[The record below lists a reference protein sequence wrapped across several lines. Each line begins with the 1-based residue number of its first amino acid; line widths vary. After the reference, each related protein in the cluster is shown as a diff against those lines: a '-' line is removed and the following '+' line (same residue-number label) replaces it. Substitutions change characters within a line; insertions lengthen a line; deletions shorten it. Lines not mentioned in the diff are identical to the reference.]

1 VGISTTWGLPVSGC
15 DLSPVPH
22 PCVRRPPVRRPRGI
36 AGLAVWLLLLDV
48 LAPTLVLADAT
59 VQLQAALLVQCVVV
73 LHSGLGL
80 ARVLTDRTVR
90 PVAFGFWLFTYIWL
104 GLAPLAMLATDTY
117 PWPYRTNARIAVEAS
132 AILEIGLL
140 AYSLGSA
147 LAGRRADRRAARP
160 LERLLDREIAP
171 VRLLLLCGLSLALAA
186 YLIPKQG
193 GLATFFTSRQAI
205 TTADSTT
212 GGGTKAGAAL
222 AAWGLTVPAYWALLG
237 LLQLPRSRRGDRLL
251 KGARLIALPVLLV
264 LNAIVN
270 NPISNPR
277 FWAGTVLLTVV
288 FALPALR
295 RPRGFRIAA
304 AGTLAVIL
312 VIFPYSDYFRYTERG
327 QVQVKSMVQQFT
339 GNPDYDAYQQVQTG
353 LAMEQTTGFQPQRV
367 LGPPL
372 FWLPRSY
379 WPGKPEDTGIDIAQF
394 AGYDFTNLSA
404 PLWIESYLW
413 AGIPSLVAAFALL
426 GALGRRIDE
435 ARERLRARSGTLS
448 ALLVPAFGF
457 YQLILLRGS
466 LLAATAPLALLV
478 TIPLLIS
485 TRRRQP
491 APAAVPP
498 VPPARTAEPT
508 PQPVTDVAPVASG
521 RSLP

>member
-1 VGISTTWGLPVSGC
+1 MWISTTWGLPVGGWATTHA
-15 DLSPVPH
+15 P
-22 PCVRRPPVRRPRGI
+22 RPRGV

-48 LAPTLVLADAT
+48 LAPALVLAGT
-59 VQLQAALLVQCVVV
+59 SVQVQAALLLQCVVV
-73 LHSGLGL
+73 LHCGLCL
-80 ARVLTDRTVR
+80 ARVLTDRQVR
-90 PVAFGFWLFTYIWL
+90 PVAFGFWIFTYIWL

-117 PWPYRTNARIAVEAS
+117 PWPYRTNARIAVESS

-147 LAGRRADRRAARP
+147 LAGRRPRPGAARP
-160 LERLLDREIAP
+160 LERLLKREIAP
-171 VRLLLLCGLSLALAA
+171 VRVLLLCVLSLGLAA

-193 GLATFFTSRQAI
+193 GLSTFFTSRQAI

-222 AAWGLTVPAYWALLG
+222 AAWGLTVPAFWALLG
-237 LLQLPRSRRGDRLL
+237 LLQLPRSQRGDRLL
-251 KGARLIALPVLLV
+251 KGARLIALPVMLV
-264 LNAIVN
+264 LNGIVN

-277 FWAGTVLLTVV
+277 FWAGTVLLTVL

-304 AGTLAVIL
+304 AATLAVVL

-327 QVQVKSMVQQFT
+327 QVQVKSLTQQFT
-339 GNPDYDAYQQVQTG
+339 TNPDYDAYQQIQTG
-353 LAMEQTTGFQPQRV
+353 LVMEQTTGFQPQRV

-435 ARERLRARSGTLS
+435 ARQRLRARSGTLA

-457 YQLILLRGS
+457 YQMILLRGS

-478 TIPLLIS
+478 CIPLLIS
-485 TRRRQP
+485 TRRREP
-491 APAAVPP
+491 AP
-498 VPPARTAEPT
+498 PASTAPSRTAATDTAAEPASPVLT
-508 PQPVTDVAPVASG
+508 PLAPG
-521 RSLP
+521 RTLP

>member
-1 VGISTTWGLPVSGC
+1 VGFSTTWGLPVSGYGISG
-15 DLSPVPH
+15 SPH
-22 PCVRRPPVRRPRGI
+22 PRGI
-36 AGLAVWLLLLDV
+36 AALAVWLLLLDV
-48 LAPTLVLADAT
+48 LAPAAILTDTSVP
-59 VQLQAALLVQCVVV
+59 VQAALFVQCVVV

-117 PWPYRTNARIAVEAS
+117 PWPYRTDARIAVEAS

-147 LAGRRADRRAARP
+147 LAE
-160 LERLLDREIAP
+160 LLLDREIAP
-171 VRLLLLCGLSLALAA
+171 VRLLLLCLLSLALAA

-193 GLATFFTSRQAI
+193 GLSTFFTSRQAI
-205 TTADSTT
+205 TTADTAT

-222 AAWGLTVPAYWALLG
+222 AAWGLTVPAFWALLG
-237 LLQLPRSRRGDRLL
+237 LIQLPRSAHGDRLL
-251 KGARLIALPVLLV
+251 KGARWIALPVMLV
-264 LNAIVN
+264 LNGIVN

-327 QVQVKSMVQQFT
+327 QVQVESMVQQFT
-339 GNPDYDAYQQVQTG
+339 TNPDYDAYQEIQTG
-353 LAMEQTTGFQPQRV
+353 LAMEQTTGFQPQRL

-379 WPGKPEDTGIDIAQF
+379 WPGKPEDTGIDIADF
-394 AGYDFTNLSA
+394 AGYNFTNLSA

-413 AGIPSLVAAFALL
+413 AGIPSVVAAFALL

-435 ARERLRARSGTLS
+435 ARQRLRAQSGTLS

-478 TIPLLIS
+478 CIPLLIS
-485 TRRRQP
+485 TRRR
-491 APAAVPP
+491 APAVPLARSAPP
-498 VPPARTAEPT
+498 VLPPTVSAAPGRT
-508 PQPVTDVAPVASG
+508 
-521 RSLP
+521 LP

>member
-1 VGISTTWGLPVSGC
+1 M
-15 DLSPVPH
+15 
-22 PCVRRPPVRRPRGI
+22 
-36 AGLAVWLLLLDV
+36 AGLAVWLLLLDA
-48 LAPTLVLADAT
+48 LAPALVLAGTTA
-59 VQLQAALLVQCVVV
+59 QIQAALLVQCVVV
-73 LHSGLGL
+73 LHAGLGL

-117 PWPYRTNARIAVEAS
+117 PWPYRTDARIAVESS

-147 LAGRRADRRAARP
+147 LAGRRADARAARP
-160 LERLLDREIAP
+160 LERVLDREIAP
-171 VRLLLLCGLSLALAA
+171 VRLLMLCLLSLALAA

-193 GLATFFTSRQAI
+193 GLSTFFTSRQAI

-222 AAWGLTVPAYWALLG
+222 AAWGLTVPAYWSLLG
-237 LLQLPRSRRGDRLL
+237 LLQLSRSRRGDRLL
-251 KGARLIALPVLLV
+251 KGARLIALPVMLV
-264 LNAIVN
+264 LNGIVN

-277 FWAGTVLLTVV
+277 FWAGTVLLTVL

-327 QVQVKSMVQQFT
+327 QVHVVSMAQQFT
-339 GNPDYDAYQQVQTG
+339 TNPDYDAYQQVQTG
-353 LAMEQTTGFQPQRV
+353 LAMEQRTGFQPQRL

-372 FWLPRSY
+372 FWLPRAY

-426 GALGRRIDE
+426 GAVGRRIDE
-435 ARERLRARSGTLS
+435 ARQRLRARSGTLS

-478 TIPLLIS
+478 FIPLLIS
-485 TRRRQP
+485 TRRRALPAAAVPAAAPTGAADP
-491 APAAVPP
+491 APAPAPAPAVPL
-498 VPPARTAEPT
+498 T
-508 PQPVTDVAPVASG
+508 PVASG
-521 RSLP
+521 RTLP